1 MYDILSLLSEN
12 VSKSNHKLKK
22 RRAKNLQVNLF
33 YGQKTTQT
41 SSLDHTNIIIEEL
54 KSPKLCRTDF
64 TEPFI
69 VHCDASEKGLE
80 AVLYQ
85 EIDGKMKVISYASR
99 TLTPAEKN
107 YHLHHGKLEFLAL
120 KWFVTEKCQ
129 DYLYY
134 AIEFTVYSDNNP
146 LL

>member
-69 VHCDASEKGLE
+69 VHCDASEKGLG

-85 EIDGKMKVISYASR
+85 EIV
-99 TLTPAEKN
+99 PE
-107 YHLHHGKLEFLAL
+107 
-120 KWFVTEKCQ
+120 
-129 DYLYY
+129 
-134 AIEFTVYSDNNP
+134 P
-146 LL
+146 